1 MPKNTLAERIA
12 ATLRRDILRGKL
24 KPGAPIKE
32 RDNATE
38 LGVSRTPMR
47 EAIRILAK
55 EGLIELRPA
64 RSPIVAQP
72 GFKEVEDQAAVL
84 IALEKLSV
92 ELACSHATAADLE
105 RIEALVQQM
114 SDTFDETDPLDMFE
128 LDMQFHSS
136 IAAAS
141 HNQPLISTHTQYL
154 QKLWRA
160 RYIAASQRR
169 NRERVVCQHTD
180 IVEALRARDTKA
192 ALAAIDTHLH
202 HLAEDVREVIELESK
217 NSALSA

>member
-1 MPKNTLAERIA
+1 MPNSTLAERIA
-12 ATLRRDILRGKL
+12 ASLRRDILRGRL

-55 EGLIELRPA
+55 EGLVELRPA

-92 ELACSHATAADLE
+92 ELACVHATEEDL
-105 RIEALVQQM
+105 IKISKLVQRM
-114 SDTFDETDPLDMFE
+114 SDTFDHTDPLDMFE

-136 IAAAS
+136 IAQAS
-141 HNQPLISTHTQYL
+141 HNQPLINTHCQYL

-180 IVEALRARDTKA
+180 IVEALRSRDPNA
-192 ALAAIDTHLH
+192 ALKTIDTHLH

-217 NSALSA
+217 NALSA

>member
-1 MPKNTLAERIA
+1 MPKNSLAERIA
-12 ATLRRDILRGKL
+12 ASLRRDILRGKM
-24 KPGAPIKE
+24 KPGSPIKE
-32 RDNATE
+32 RDNAAE

-55 EGLIELRPA
+55 EGLVELRPA

-92 ELACSHATAADLE
+92 ELACVHATEEDLTQ
-105 RIEALVQQM
+105 IQNLVKQM
-114 SDTFDETDPLDMFE
+114 SDQFDHTDPLDMFE
-128 LDMQFHSS
+128 LDMQFHSA
-136 IAAAS
+136 IAEAS
-141 HNQPLISTHTQYL
+141 HNLPLVNTHRQYL

-169 NRERVVCQHTD
+169 NRERVVCQHSD
-180 IVEALRARDTKA
+180 IVTALRQRDPKS
-192 ALAAIDTHLH
+192 ALAAIDMHLH

-217 NSALSA
+217 NLPSV

>member
-1 MPKNTLAERIA
+1 MPKNSLAERIA
-12 ATLRRDILRGKL
+12 ASLRRDILRGKM
-24 KPGAPIKE
+24 KPGSPIKE
-32 RDNATE
+32 RDNAAE

-55 EGLIELRPA
+55 EGLVELRPA

-92 ELACSHATAADLE
+92 ELACVHATDEDLT
-105 RIEALVQQM
+105 RIQDLVQQM
-114 SDTFDETDPLDMFE
+114 SDTFDHTDPLDMFE
-128 LDMQFHSS
+128 LDMQFHSA
-136 IAAAS
+136 IAQAS
-141 HNQPLISTHTQYL
+141 HNQPLVNTHRQYL

-169 NRERVVCQHTD
+169 NRERVVCQHSD
-180 IVEALRARDTKA
+180 IVTALRKRDPKS
-192 ALAAIDTHLH
+192 ALEAIDMHLH

-217 NSALSA
+217 KTLSA

>member
-1 MPKNTLAERIA
+1 MPNSTLAERIA

-55 EGLIELRPA
+55 EGLVELRPA

-92 ELACSHATAADLE
+92 ELACVHATEEDLTK
-105 RIEALVQQM
+105 ISKLVQRM
-114 SDTFDETDPLDMFE
+114 SDTFDHTDPLDMFE

-136 IAAAS
+136 IAQAS
-141 HNQPLISTHTQYL
+141 HNQPLINTHCQYL

-180 IVEALRARDTKA
+180 IVEALRSRDPKA
-192 ALAAIDTHLH
+192 ALNAIDTHLH

-217 NSALSA
+217 NALSA

>member
-12 ATLRRDILRGKL
+12 ASLRRDILRGKL
-24 KPGAPIKE
+24 RPGSPIKE
-32 RDNATE
+32 RDNAAE

-55 EGLIELRPA
+55 EGLVELRPA

-72 GFKEVEDQAAVL
+72 GFKEVEDLAAVL

-92 ELACSHATAADLE
+92 ELACLHATETDLT
-105 RIEALVQQM
+105 RIQALVQRM
-114 SDTFDETDPLDMFE
+114 SDTFDHTDPLDMFE
-128 LDMQFHSS
+128 LDMEFHSA
-136 IAAAS
+136 IAEAS
-141 HNQPLISTHTQYL
+141 HNQPLVNTHRQYL

-169 NRERVVCQHTD
+169 NRERVVCQHSD
-180 IVEALRARDTKA
+180 IVTALRERNPSA
-192 ALAAIDTHLH
+192 ALAAIDMHLH
-202 HLAEDVREVIELESK
+202 HLAEDVREVIELESE
-217 NSALSA
+217 NAQSA

>member
-1 MPKNTLAERIA
+1 MPNSTLAERIA

-55 EGLIELRPA
+55 EGLVELRPA

-92 ELACSHATAADLE
+92 ELACVHATAEDLTN
-105 RIEALVQQM
+105 ISDLVQRM
-114 SDTFDETDPLDMFE
+114 SDTFDHTDPLDMFE

-136 IAAAS
+136 IAQAS
-141 HNQPLISTHTQYL
+141 HNQPLINTHCQYL

-180 IVEALRARDTKA
+180 IVEALRSRDPKA
-192 ALAAIDTHLH
+192 ALTAIDTHLY

-217 NSALSA
+217 NALSA

>member
-1 MPKNTLAERIA
+1 MPKDSLAERIA
-12 ATLRRDILRGKL
+12 TTLRRDILRGKL
-24 KPGAPIKE
+24 KPGDPVKE

-55 EGLIELRPA
+55 EGLLELRPA
-64 RSPIVAQP
+64 RSPIVAKP

-92 ELACSHATAADLE
+92 ELACIHATPKD
-105 RIEALVQQM
+105 IEEIRELVQRM
-114 SDTFDETDPLDMFE
+114 ADTFDYTDPLDMFE
-128 LDMQFHSS
+128 LDMEFHSA
-136 IAAAS
+136 IAKAS
-141 HNQPLISTHTQYL
+141 HNESLVRTHRQYL

-169 NRERVVCQHTD
+169 NRERVVCQHSD
-180 IVEALRARDTKA
+180 IVTALRNRDPKA
-192 ALAAIDTHLH
+192 ALGAIDSHLN
-202 HLAEDVREVIELESK
+202 HLAEDVREVIEFESK
-217 NSALSA
+217 NAHSA

>member
-12 ATLRRDILRGKL
+12 ASLRRDILRGKL
-24 KPGAPIKE
+24 RPGSPIKE
-32 RDNATE
+32 RDNAAE

-55 EGLIELRPA
+55 EGLVELRPA

-92 ELACSHATAADLE
+92 ELACLHATETDLT
-105 RIEALVQQM
+105 RIQALVQRM
-114 SDTFDETDPLDMFE
+114 SDTFDHTDPLDMFE
-128 LDMQFHSS
+128 LDMEFHSA
-136 IAAAS
+136 IAEAS
-141 HNQPLISTHTQYL
+141 HNQPLVNTHRQYL

-169 NRERVVCQHTD
+169 NRERVVCQHSD
-180 IVEALRARDTKA
+180 IVTALRERNPSA
-192 ALAAIDTHLH
+192 ALAAIDMHLH
-202 HLAEDVREVIELESK
+202 HLAEDVREVIELESE
-217 NSALSA
+217 NAQSA

>member
-1 MPKNTLAERIA
+1 MPKNSLAEKIA
-12 ATLRRDILRGKL
+12 ASLRRDILRGKL
-24 KPGAPIKE
+24 KPGSPIKE
-32 RDNATE
+32 RDNAAE

-55 EGLIELRPA
+55 EGLVELRPA

-92 ELACSHATAADLE
+92 ELACSHATEED
-105 RIEALVQQM
+105 IVNISTLVQRM
-114 SDTFDETDPLDMFE
+114 SDTFDHTDPLDMFE

-141 HNQPLISTHTQYL
+141 HNQPLVNTHCQYL

-169 NRERVVCQHTD
+169 NRERVVCQHSD
-180 IVEALRARDTKA
+180 IVDALRARDPKA

-217 NSALSA
+217 NAKTA

>member
-12 ATLRRDILRGKL
+12 ASLRRDILRGKL
-24 KPGAPIKE
+24 RPGSPIKE
-32 RDNATE
+32 RDNAAE

-55 EGLIELRPA
+55 EGLVELRPA

-92 ELACSHATAADLE
+92 ELACLHATETDLT
-105 RIEALVQQM
+105 RIQALVQRM
-114 SDTFDETDPLDMFE
+114 SDTFDHTDPLDMFE
-128 LDMQFHSS
+128 LDMEFHSA
-136 IAAAS
+136 IAEAS
-141 HNQPLISTHTQYL
+141 HNQPLVNTHRQYL

-169 NRERVVCQHTD
+169 NRERVVCQHSD
-180 IVEALRARDTKA
+180 IVTALRKRNPSA
-192 ALAAIDTHLH
+192 ALAAIDMHLH
-202 HLAEDVREVIELESK
+202 HLAEDVREVIELESE
-217 NSALSA
+217 NAQSA

>member
-1 MPKNTLAERIA
+1 MPKNSLAERIA
-12 ATLRRDILRGKL
+12 GKLRRDILRGKL
-24 KPGAPIKE
+24 KPGEPVKE
-32 RDNATE
+32 RDNAAE

-64 RSPIVAQP
+64 RSPIIAKP

-92 ELACSHATAADLE
+92 ELACTHASEEDINT
-105 RIEALVQQM
+105 INALVQQM
-114 SDTFDETDPLDMFE
+114 SDTFDFTDPLDMFE
-128 LDMQFHSS
+128 LDMEFHSA
-136 IAAAS
+136 IAKAS
-141 HNQPLISTHTQYL
+141 HNEPLIATHRQYL

-169 NRERVVCQHTD
+169 NRERVVCQHSD
-180 IVEALRARDTKA
+180 IVDALRARDPKS
-192 ALAAIDTHLH
+192 ALAAIDNHLY

-217 NSALSA
+217 NALSA